1 MASMNK
7 IPTPSVTGLLAG
19 TISLFLGFGVV
30 WIADQNDLERAKAR
44 AHTEFS
50 DHATRVQ
57 TTISTALSSTYALG
71 ALVRQGGGAIDD
83 FDAIAAQLMP
93 FYPGVGSLQTAP
105 QGVVQQVY
113 PLKGNEKA
121 IGHDLLADPTRT
133 KEAFLARDTGTLT
146 LAGPFNLVQGGVGA
160 VGRLPVFLKGEKGE
174 RSEFWGFTSALIRFP
189 QVLQDVHF
197 DKLPQLG
204 YQYSLWR
211 IHPDTQETQV
221 IASSL
226 PEGTLNDPL
235 AYQLRMPNGEWTLSV
250 APTNGWRNL
259 ERTSINL
266 LLTAFVSVLLGWLAK
281 QMAELR
287 LHRASLASQVDDKTR
302 ELREE
307 VTQHR
312 VTSEQLQ
319 KLSLAVEQSPASI
332 VIADLDGDIEYVNE
346 AFVRKT
352 GYSRDEVIGKNPR
365 LLQSGRTP
373 PGHYR
378 QLWDDLT
385 QGRVWSGEFCNRTKD
400 GKEYTEWATVAP
412 IKQPDGKITHYV
424 AVKDDIT
431 EKRRM
436 AAELDTYRLH
446 LEELVQQRTH
456 ELEATEARATG
467 ILESAADGL
476 YGVDQQG
483 VITFINPA
491 ACSLLGY
498 SAKQAIGQIAHD
510 LFHHSKPDGSPYPL
524 ASCRSHGAISSG
536 EELRSDDEV
545 YWHADGHPVPVMIA
559 IHPMVQ
565 NGEVTGAVISLVDN
579 GEQRAA
585 AAAREAAI
593 VAAENLARAR
603 SEFLANMSHE
613 IRTPINAVLGLAQI
627 GYRNFQDVER
637 SKDAFEKILASGNRL
652 LGVINDAL
660 DFSKIEAG
668 KLHIEHTKV
677 ILKDVIY
684 ETGDVVTE
692 LARAKH
698 LQLRLE
704 CAPNLPT
711 TCISDPLR
719 IGQVLLNL
727 LSNAIKFTETGS
739 VTLAASLE
747 EERLLFS
754 IADTGIGMSE
764 QQIRQLFVPFH
775 QVDGSVTRRFGGTGL
790 GLVIAKRIAELLEGD
805 IRVWSQPGKGST
817 FEFRLPYRPSD
828 DVPAPPTLIMANST
842 DQTDRCLAGI
852 SILVAEDNEINQEI
866 LEINLVEA
874 GAKVVMVA
882 NGRQAVD
889 RVLQDGGA
897 AFDIVLMD
905 MQMPVLGGL
914 DATRL
919 ILDIAPSL
927 PIIGQ
932 TANAFREDQ
941 EKCLAAGM
949 VGHIAKPIDY
959 EALFNLILQHVSARH

>member
-1 MASMNK
+1 
-7 IPTPSVTGLLAG
+7 
-19 TISLFLGFGVV
+19 
-30 WIADQNDLERAKAR
+30 
-44 AHTEFS
+44 
-50 DHATRVQ
+50 
-57 TTISTALSSTYALG
+57 
-71 ALVRQGGGAIDD
+71 
-83 FDAIAAQLMP
+83 
-93 FYPGVGSLQTAP
+93 
-105 QGVVQQVY
+105 
-113 PLKGNEKA
+113 
-121 IGHDLLADPTRT
+121 
-133 KEAFLARDTGTLT
+133 
-146 LAGPFNLVQGGVGA
+146 
-160 VGRLPVFLKGEKGE
+160 
-174 RSEFWGFTSALIRFP
+174 
-189 QVLQDVHF
+189 
-197 DKLPQLG
+197 
-204 YQYSLWR
+204 
-211 IHPDTQETQV
+211 
-221 IASSL
+221 
-226 PEGTLNDPL
+226 
-235 AYQLRMPNGEWTLSV
+235 
-250 APTNGWRNL
+250 
-259 ERTSINL
+259 
-266 LLTAFVSVLLGWLAK
+266 
-281 QMAELR
+281 
-287 LHRASLASQVDDKTR
+287 
-302 ELREE
+302 
-307 VTQHR
+307 
-312 VTSEQLQ
+312 
-319 KLSLAVEQSPASI
+319 
-332 VIADLDGDIEYVNE
+332 
-346 AFVRKT
+346 
-352 GYSRDEVIGKNPR
+352 
-365 LLQSGRTP
+365 
-373 PGHYR
+373 
-378 QLWDDLT
+378 
-385 QGRVWSGEFCNRTKD
+385 
-400 GKEYTEWATVAP
+400 
-412 IKQPDGKITHYV
+412 
-424 AVKDDIT
+424 
-431 EKRRM
+431 
-436 AAELDTYRLH
+436 
-446 LEELVQQRTH
+446 
-456 ELEATEARATG
+456 
-467 ILESAADGL
+467 
-476 YGVDQQG
+476 
-483 VITFINPA
+483 
-491 ACSLLGY
+491 
-498 SAKQAIGQIAHD
+498 
-510 LFHHSKPDGSPYPL
+510 
-524 ASCRSHGAISSG
+524 
-536 EELRSDDEV
+536 
-545 YWHADGHPVPVMIA
+545 
-559 IHPMVQ
+559 
-565 NGEVTGAVISLVDN
+565 
-579 GEQRAA
+579 
-585 AAAREAAI
+585 
-593 VAAENLARAR
+593 
-603 SEFLANMSHE
+603 MSHE

-677 ILKDVIY
+677 ILNDVIY
-684 ETGDVVTE
+684 ETGDVVQE

-698 LQLRLE
+698 LELRLE
-704 CAPNLPT
+704 CAPNLPK
-711 TCISDPLR
+711 TCMSDPLR